1 MDSSRPALDVERLR
15 SAVVSSR
22 SRWTR
27 VEVVEQTGS
36 TNSDVAR
43 AARDGAESGLV
54 VTAEHQV
61 AGRGRLDRG
70 FVTPA
75 RSGVVVSVLLR
86 PDHVPLRRWVWLPLL
101 TGLAVRDTVVR
112 AGVTPGLKWPNDVL
126 VDGRKICGILLE
138 RVETPTGA
146 AAVLGIGLNVDLTR
160 EELPVPTA
168 TSLRLEGA
176 LTIDRTDVLTT
187 LLGRLEHWLDAWE
200 SPGDPVPAV
209 REEYRR
215 ACSTLGRQVAV
226 DLPDGTRLVGRA
238 DDVDPDG
245 RLVVDGRPLSAG
257 DVTHVRPTS

>member
-1 MDSSRPALDVERLR
+1 MDMSRPPLDVERLR
-15 SAVVSSR
+15 SSLVTTGG
-22 SRWTR
+22 RWTR
-27 VEVVEQTGS
+27 VEVVERTGS
-36 TNSDVAR
+36 TNSDVAQ
-43 AARDGAESGLV
+43 AAREGAAGGLV

-61 AGRGRLDRG
+61 SGRGRLDRG

-86 PDHVPLRRWVWLPLL
+86 PEHVPLRRWVWLPLL

-112 AGVTPGLKWPNDVL
+112 AGLTPGLKWPNDVL

-138 RVETPTGA
+138 RVETPTGG
-146 AAVLGIGLNVDLTR
+146 AAVLGIGLNVSLTR

-168 TSLRLEGA
+168 TSLALEGA
-176 LTIDRTDVLTT
+176 RTTDRTEVLTT
-187 LLGRLEHWLDAWE
+187 LLDRLGHWLDVWE
-200 SPGDPVPAV
+200 SPGDPVPGL

-226 DLPDGTRLVGRA
+226 DLPDGSRLVGQA

-257 DVTHVRPTS
+257 DVTHVRPT